1 MSREELKA
9 LLHQKI
15 DAIDSEELL
24 KKLIVWFDDNS
35 GIKKTYKLTDAEK
48 LSVQE
53 GYEDYKKGDFV
64 TDEELDK
71 QMDEWEKEADLEEPY
86 ILTKAEN
93 EAVQKGLEDYRNGN
107 TISHED
113 FLKEMEGWAKK

>member
-1 MSREELKA
+1 MSREELKE

-24 KKLIVWFDDNS
+24 EKVIDWLDINTGFEEPYV
-35 GIKKTYKLTDAEK
+35 LTQAEK

-53 GYEDYKKGDFV
+53 GWEDYKKGDYI

-71 QMDEWEKEADLEEPY
+71 EMDKWEKEADLEEPY

-93 EAVQKGLEDYRNGN
+93 EAVQKGLEDYKNGRV
-107 TISHED
+107 TSHED
-113 FLKEMEGWAKK
+113 FLKEMEEWPED